1 MLGLC
6 RRVQPEEVMFAN
18 AGPVQSVRSTG
29 HVQQR
34 AIASARRIAIGGASS
49 LPKIMAIVMHPARAA
64 TNLVPN
70 GSWLGHE
77 SVSSRGFWNQ
87 LMLSLLFTGCVLSS

>member
-1 MLGLC
+1 
-6 RRVQPEEVMFAN
+6 MFAN
-18 AGPVQSVRSTG
+18 AGPVQSVRSSG

-34 AIASARRIAIGGASS
+34 HIPSARRFAIGGASS
-49 LPKIMAIVMHPARAA
+49 LPKILAIVMHPARAEK
-64 TNLVPN
+64 NLVPN

-77 SVSSRGFWNQ
+77 SVCSRGFWNQ